1 MANAA
6 ESSPG
11 TVAYDPG
18 FARDVFSRVKTADRV
33 YLCMQC
39 GVCSGSCPLTPLFPD
54 FSPRVFIYLTQ
65 TGNLGELRR
74 RAHLID
80 KCLGCYTCSQRCP
93 RDVNPAEVV
102 EALSHVVPKYF
113 PEAVNKHEAAITQEY
128 VDQIIGTGRLNL
140 ARLHVMS
147 LLKTGRFLELLAP
160 AEAKQGFKQFITGR
174 MFKLMQLGSPRAWR
188 SGLKGALTQI
198 KERRAKEVAAA

>member
-1 MANAA
+1 M
-6 ESSPG
+6 
-11 TVAYDPG
+11 
-18 FARDVFSRVKTADRV
+18 
-33 YLCMQC
+33 
-39 GVCSGSCPLTPLFPD
+39 
-54 FSPRVFIYLTQ
+54 
-65 TGNLGELRR
+65 
-74 RAHLID
+74 
-80 KCLGCYTCSQRCP
+80 
-93 RDVNPAEVV
+93 NPAEVV

-188 SGLKGALTQI
+188 SGS
-198 KERRAKEVAAA
+198 RAP